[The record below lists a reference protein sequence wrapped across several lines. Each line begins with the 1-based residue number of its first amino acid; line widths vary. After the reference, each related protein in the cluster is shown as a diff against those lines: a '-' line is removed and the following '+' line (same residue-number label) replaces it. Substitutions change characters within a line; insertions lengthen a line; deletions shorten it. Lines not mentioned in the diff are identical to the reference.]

1 MRRVIPRVSGTPP
14 GWRRAVPRFPK
25 PRFSIPVLTE
35 FTTNAP
41 TPAPTVARAGR
52 EGDDLRNSQDIATI
66 QALRAG
72 ELDPDTAWADLIGRH
87 RRRLFSLAY
96 RFTGQYQEAEE
107 LTQEIIVRVYRQLD
121 RFDPRAHFAVWLNS
135 VARNYCIDHYR
146 MKVRERQRLL
156 PEEAHLERAPGSALL
171 APDRLLEARE
181 ARTNLLAALDGLSPK
196 LREVVQLRF
205 FQEMPYEEICERL
218 GVPEG
223 TVKSRI
229 HRGRA
234 ELKRLL
240 LAARKP
246 PGRPPGSIPGRRL
259 MS

>member
-1 MRRVIPRVSGTPP
+1 M
-14 GWRRAVPRFPK
+14 
-25 PRFSIPVLTE
+25 
-35 FTTNAP
+35 
-41 TPAPTVARAGR
+41 
-52 EGDDLRNSQDIATI
+52 DDIRNSQDIATI

-72 ELDPDTAWADLIGRH
+72 ELDPETAWVDLIGRH
-87 RRRLFSLAY
+87 RRRILSLAY

-146 MKVRERQRLL
+146 TKVRERQRLL
-156 PEEAHLERAPGSALL
+156 PEDTLLERTAGSALL
-171 APDRLLEARE
+171 GPDRVLEQRE
-181 ARTNLLAALDGLSPK
+181 ARASLLTALDGLSPK

-205 FQEMPYEEICERL
+205 FQEMPYEEICTRL

-240 LAARKP
+240 IAARRT
-246 PGRPPGSIPGRRL
+246 PGRQPHATPERRFT
-259 MS
+259 S

>member
-1 MRRVIPRVSGTPP
+1 M
-14 GWRRAVPRFPK
+14 
-25 PRFSIPVLTE
+25 
-35 FTTNAP
+35 
-41 TPAPTVARAGR
+41 
-52 EGDDLRNSQDIATI
+52 
-66 QALRAG
+66 RAG
-72 ELDPDTAWADLIGRH
+72 ELDPDTAWTDLIGRH

-96 RFTGQYQEAEE
+96 RFTGRYQEAEE

-146 MKVRERQRLL
+146 MKVRERRRLI
-156 PEEAHLERAPGSALL
+156 PEEPPLERTPGNAQLG
-171 APDRLLEARE
+171 PDRMLEARE
-181 ARTNLLAALDGLSPK
+181 ARAGLLAALDGLSPK

-205 FQEMPYEEICERL
+205 FQEMPYDEICDRL

-240 LAARKP
+240 VAARSAP
-246 PGRPPGSIPGRRL
+246 NRPPGSTDQRRFT
-259 MS
+259 S

>member
-1 MRRVIPRVSGTPP
+1 M
-14 GWRRAVPRFPK
+14 
-25 PRFSIPVLTE
+25 
-35 FTTNAP
+35 
-41 TPAPTVARAGR
+41 
-52 EGDDLRNSQDIATI
+52 
-66 QALRAG
+66 RAG

-96 RFTGQYQEAEE
+96 RFTGRYQDAEE

-156 PEEAHLERAPGSALL
+156 PEETPLERTPGSALL
-171 APDRLLEARE
+171 GPDRLLEQRE
-181 ARTNLLAALDGLSPK
+181 ARASLLRALDGLSPK

-205 FQEMPYEEICERL
+205 FQELPYEEICERL

-240 LAARKP
+240 VAARDV
-246 PGRPPGSIPGRRL
+246 PGRPPGSTAGRRS

>member
-1 MRRVIPRVSGTPP
+1 M
-14 GWRRAVPRFPK
+14 
-25 PRFSIPVLTE
+25 
-35 FTTNAP
+35 
-41 TPAPTVARAGR
+41 
-52 EGDDLRNSQDIATI
+52 
-66 QALRAG
+66 
-72 ELDPDTAWADLIGRH
+72 
-87 RRRLFSLAY
+87 
-96 RFTGQYQEAEE
+96 
-107 LTQEIIVRVYRQLD
+107 
-121 RFDPRAHFAVWLNS
+121 WLNS

-146 MKVRERQRLL
+146 TKVRERQRLL
-156 PEEAHLERAPGSALL
+156 PEEAHLERTPGSALL
-171 APDRLLEARE
+171 GPDRLLEARE
-181 ARTNLLAALDGLSPK
+181 ARTSLLAALDGLSPK

-205 FQEMPYEEICERL
+205 FQEMPYDEICERL

-240 LAARKP
+240 IAARNS

>member
-1 MRRVIPRVSGTPP
+1 M
-14 GWRRAVPRFPK
+14 
-25 PRFSIPVLTE
+25 
-35 FTTNAP
+35 
-41 TPAPTVARAGR
+41 
-52 EGDDLRNSQDIATI
+52 
-66 QALRAG
+66 
-72 ELDPDTAWADLIGRH
+72 DPDAAWTDLIGRH
-87 RRRLFSLAY
+87 RRRLMSLAY

-107 LTQEIIVRVYRQLD
+107 LTQEIIVRVYHQLD

-146 MKVRERQRLL
+146 SKVRERRRLL
-156 PEEAHLERAPGSALL
+156 PEEAPLERTPGNARLG
-171 APDRLLEARE
+171 PDRLLEQRE
-181 ARTNLLAALDGLSPK
+181 VRASLLAALEGLSPK

-205 FQEMPYEEICERL
+205 FQELPYEEICDRL

-240 LAARKP
+240 VAARGAP
-246 PGRPPGSIPGRRL
+246 RRPSASADQRRFT
-259 MS
+259 S

>member
-1 MRRVIPRVSGTPP
+1 SEGP
-14 GWRRAVPRFPK
+14 GSQDV
-25 PRFSIPVLTE
+25 
-35 FTTNAP
+35 
-41 TPAPTVARAGR
+41 
-52 EGDDLRNSQDIATI
+52 RNSQDIATI
-66 QALRAG
+66 RALRAG
-72 ELDPDTAWADLIGRH
+72 ELDPDTAWEDLIGRH

-96 RFTGQYQEAEE
+96 RFTGRYQDAEE

-146 MKVRERQRLL
+146 TKVRERQRLI
-156 PEEAHLERAPGSALL
+156 PEETPLERTPGSALL
-171 APDRLLEARE
+171 GPDRLLEQRE
-181 ARTNLLAALDGLSPK
+181 ARDSLLRALDGLSPK

-205 FQEMPYEEICERL
+205 FQELPYEEICERL

-240 LAARKP
+240 VANRNVPGQP
-246 PGRPPGSIPGRRL
+246 PGLTAGRRN

>member
-1 MRRVIPRVSGTPP
+1 M
-14 GWRRAVPRFPK
+14 
-25 PRFSIPVLTE
+25 
-35 FTTNAP
+35 
-41 TPAPTVARAGR
+41 
-52 EGDDLRNSQDIATI
+52 
-66 QALRAG
+66 RAG

-107 LTQEIIVRVYRQLD
+107 LTHEIIVRVYRQLD

-146 MKVRERQRLL
+146 TKVRERQRLL
-156 PEEAHLERAPGSALL
+156 PEEAPFERTPGSPRLG
-171 APDRLLEARE
+171 PDRLLEQRE
-181 ARTNLLAALDGLSPK
+181 ARASLLRALDGLSPK

-205 FQEMPYEEICERL
+205 FQELPYEEIGERL

-240 LAARKP
+240 VADRDS
-246 PGRPPGSIPGRRL
+246 PGRPPGSTAGRR
-259 MS
+259 STS

>member
-1 MRRVIPRVSGTPP
+1 M
-14 GWRRAVPRFPK
+14 
-25 PRFSIPVLTE
+25 
-35 FTTNAP
+35 
-41 TPAPTVARAGR
+41 
-52 EGDDLRNSQDIATI
+52 
-66 QALRAG
+66 RAG

-135 VARNYCIDHYR
+135 VARNHCIDHYR
-146 MKVRERQRLL
+146 TKVRERQRLL
-156 PEEAHLERAPGSALL
+156 PDEPPLERTPGSPQLG
-171 APDRLLEARE
+171 PDRILEQRE
-181 ARTNLLAALDGLSPK
+181 ARASLLAALGGLSPK

-205 FQEMPYEEICERL
+205 FEEMPYEEICDRL

-240 LAARKP
+240 VDAKRASR
-246 PGRPPGSIPGRRL
+246 SD
-259 MS
+259 